1 MANARIVLNGKANFR
16 LWFFSFA
23 TFHQRQIENCEK
35 QDTLAFALSDQGDIP
50 IVDFSKFETRR
61 FQDSLGREIAVFD
74 GLLNSKDLDAL
85 RLFLLQYNSAFMHQ
99 DYDTSSDEEHDNV
112 SWIAMLKVY
121 LSHVLFMFLLVFY
134 CFTSCICWKLLPFNI
149 T

>member
-1 MANARIVLNGKANFR
+1 MG
-16 LWFFSFA
+16 
-23 TFHQRQIENCEK
+23 
-35 QDTLAFALSDQGDIP
+35 FALSDQGDIP
-50 IVDFSKFETRR
+50 VVDFSKFETRR

-99 DYDTSSDEEHDNV
+99 GYDTSSDEEHDNV
-112 SWIAMLKVY
+112 SWIAMLKVH

-134 CFTSCICWKLLPFNI
+134 CFTSCI
-149 T
+149 